1 MSGFPWRAF
10 LLLAVLAVVL
20 RVGTNLSRTDEILP
34 EGLVRGV
41 LTQAWLDDVPV
52 WPAYAPQIPHL
63 RGSVVMSALAV
74 PAFAVFGPTTFAVRL
89 PGLVFHLAALWLFMA
104 LAQRF
109 ARTRVSLSGDGRRAA
124 LCAGALFVL
133 APPSLAKSA
142 VLAYGDHIESLPFVL
157 AALLLVHLW
166 IHAGPG
172 ARGRTALGLGIVT
185 GLAVSFHA
193 QARLGVA
200 AVALGACLATPGLL
214 RRRELWTA
222 ALPGLL
228 LGLVPLALGDWLTAT
243 PGLAIFGRSGG
254 QLLSA
259 GPGET
264 AARLA
269 KWWGLFSTDL
279 MHAFQYPW
287 PGAGAG
293 TLIFG
298 ALAAVWLLLRRPT
311 PAESRLL
318 RLRTAAPL
326 LAWIVLFSVA
336 YAFTRFRITH
346 GTENAIQV
354 RFVAPVLPLILLP
367 IALAAAALWEERRRA
382 VAALL
387 LCPPLLLG
395 AWGSLSTIDLESVFS
410 EPARSA
416 VAWED
421 GAPHLLFAALDEH
434 ERRELRRLELSLY
447 GDPRQEHDSLAF
459 VRAAADPLRVV
470 QLVERYD
477 LGEPEQRP
485 LRFWRLALP
494 AFDAVVERSEIPE
507 PVRPYALVA
516 SGRRLAGGAG
526 DPETDSLVRLLAL
539 CRDGADAA
547 LVGRGVGLGLAT
559 FAVPRNYRTEDVRR
573 RLDALPLALELEEVA
588 FGLGFELGAV
598 TQPFYPPGDARLQ
611 AGLGALPPQLLVAA
625 ATGVGAGFRQRFLR
639 APSRELSSPSVRR
652 VLALLARHDS
662 AGELGLEEAFRN
674 GLAPR

>member
-41 LTQAWLDDVPV
+41 LTQAWLDDAPV

-89 PGLVFHLAALWLFMA
+89 PGLLFHLAALWLFMA
-104 LAQRF
+104 LAQRL
-109 ARTRVSLSGDGRRAA
+109 ARTRVSFGGDGRRAA

-166 IHAGPG
+166 IYAGPG
-172 ARGRTALGLGIVT
+172 ARGRPALGLGVVT

-200 AVALGACLATPGLL
+200 AVALGACLATPSLL

-243 PGLAIFGRSGG
+243 PGLAIFGRSVG

-269 KWWGLFSTDL
+269 KWWGLFTTDL

-293 TLIFG
+293 TLILG
-298 ALAAVWLLLRRPT
+298 GLAAAWLLMRRPA
-311 PAESRLL
+311 PGESRLS
-318 RLRTAAPL
+318 RLRAAAPL
-326 LAWIVLFSVA
+326 LAWVLLFSVA
-336 YAFTRFRITH
+336 YAFTRFRITL

-354 RFVAPVLPLILLP
+354 RFVAPVLPIIFLP

-382 VAALL
+382 LAALV

-395 AWGSLSTIDLESVFS
+395 AWGSLSTIDLESVLS

-421 GAPHLLFAALDEH
+421 GAPHLLFASLGEH
-434 ERRELRRLELSLY
+434 ERGELRRLELSLY
-447 GDPRQEHDSLAF
+447 GDPRQEQDTLAF
-459 VRAAADPLRVV
+459 VRGAADPLRIV
-470 QLVERYD
+470 QLLQRYD
-477 LGEPEQRP
+477 LGEPEYRP
-485 LRFWRLALP
+485 LRFCRLALP
-494 AFDAVVERSEIPE
+494 AFEDFAAGAEIPVE
-507 PVRPYALVA
+507 IRPYALVA
-516 SGRRLAGGAG
+516 SGRQLGGGASE
-526 DPETDSLVRLLAL
+526 PEADTLLRLLAL
-539 CRDGADAA
+539 CRNGEEAA
-547 LVGRGVGLGLAT
+547 LLGRGVGLGLAT

-573 RLDALPLALELEEVA
+573 RFDALPPALDLAEVA

-598 TQPFYPPGDARLQ
+598 TQPFYPPGDARLH
-611 AGLGALPPQLLVAA
+611 AGLSSLPSQLLVAA
-625 ATGVGAGFRQRFLR
+625 VTGVGAGFRQRFLR

-652 VLALLARHDS
+652 VLTLLARHDS